1 MSIGK
6 IPELITKRPKQA
18 YRAPIA
24 SSFFNAFAPS
34 YVENLLSQEAIAEF
48 GLFDP
53 VKVNSLIAK
62 IKYNENVSE
71 IDQMAISGILS
82 TQILYKLF
90 IKEPIH
96 TDTSVL
102 QNLRIVK
109 DA

>member
-1 MSIGK
+1 MSAGK

-24 SSFFNAFAPS
+24 SSFFNAAAPS
-34 YVENLLSQEAIAEF
+34 YIENLLSVESINAF
-48 GLFDP
+48 GVFDP
-53 VKVNSLIAK
+53 IKVHSLIGK
-62 IKYNENVSE
+62 IKNNENVSE

-90 IKEPIH
+90 ISEPVH
-96 TDTSVL
+96 PDTSVL
-102 QNLRIVK
+102 HNLRIVK